1 MSETT
6 MTPENSGSG
15 ELTVNQAAN
24 AFESLL
30 EPQEAPQG
38 QPEGGEE
45 KQVEAE
51 AQEAEPQTEE
61 VEQTEA
67 EGDAEEQEETEVEEE
82 ELPQTF
88 KVKAAGEEKDVTL
101 DELIKGYQLG
111 ADYTKKT
118 TEVAEQRKAVEAERQ
133 AIEEARQLREAYA
146 QRLQLVEQF
155 LSTPEEDIEHL
166 KETDPIG
173 YAVKVAEQTQKEKQL
188 QAVRAEQ
195 AKLAEQQ
202 QFEQAQSLRNHLAA
216 ESEKI
221 AAIIPEYA
229 DKEKGAKV
237 RQEIRDYAKS
247 IGWTDQELGS
257 VYDSRAVL
265 SLYEG
270 MQYRKLMQNKPAVT
284 KKVAEAPKMV
294 KPGTTKAQTSERE
307 QMKKDK
313 ARLRESGKVRDA
325 AAIFERFL

>member
-1 MSETT
+1 MSEQT
-6 MTPENSGSG
+6 MTPEVSG
-15 ELTVNQAAN
+15 EIGVNEAADRML
-24 AFESLL
+24 SLMDAP
-30 EPQEAPQG
+30 EDSQE
-38 QPEGGEE
+38 QP
-45 KQVEAE
+45 
-51 AQEAEPQTEE
+51 E
-61 VEQTEA
+61 VEQE
-67 EGDAEEQEETEVEEE
+67 EEVVESEPEESEEDYEEQEEVEDEPEE
-82 ELPQTF
+82 HPRYR
-88 KVKAAGEEKDVTL
+88 VRAAGEEKEVTL

-118 TEVAEQRKAVEAERQ
+118 TEVAEQRKVVEAERR
-133 AIEEARQLREAYA
+133 AIEEAKQLRESYA

-195 AKLAEQQ
+195 AKIATQQ
-202 QFEQAQSLRNHLAA
+202 QLEQAQSLRNHLAA
-216 ESEKI
+216 ESGKI
-221 AAIIPEYA
+221 AAVIPEYA

-237 RQEIRDYAKS
+237 RQDIREYAKS

-270 MQYRKLMQNKPAVT
+270 MQYRKLMSNKPAVN
-284 KKVAEAPKMV
+284 KKVSEAPKMV
-294 KPGTTKAQTSERE
+294 KPGTTKAQASERE
-307 QMKKDK
+307 QIKRDK
-313 ARLRESGKVRDA
+313 ARLRETGNVRDA

>member
-1 MSETT
+1 MSEQT
-6 MTPENSGSG
+6 MTPEGSG
-15 ELTVNQAAN
+15 PIGVNEAADRML
-24 AFESLL
+24 SLMDAP
-30 EPQEAPQG
+30 EDSQE
-38 QPEGGEE
+38 QPEVEQEE
-45 KQVEAE
+45 EVEL
-51 AQEAEPQTEE
+51 EAEPEE
-61 VEQTEA
+61 SEE
-67 EGDAEEQEETEVEEE
+67 DYEEQEEVEDEPEE
-82 ELPQTF
+82 HPRYR
-88 KVKAAGEEKDVTL
+88 VKAAGEEKEVTL

-118 TEVAEQRKAVEAERQ
+118 TEVAEQRKVVEAERR
-133 AIEEARQLREAYA
+133 AIEEAKQLRESYA

-195 AKLAEQQ
+195 AKIATQQ
-202 QFEQAQSLRNHLAA
+202 QLEQAQSLRNHLAA
-216 ESEKI
+216 ESGKI
-221 AAIIPEYA
+221 AAVIPEYA

-237 RQEIRDYAKS
+237 RQEIREYAKS

-270 MQYRKLMQNKPAVT
+270 MQYRKLMSNKPAVN
-284 KKVAEAPKMV
+284 KKVSEAPKMV
-294 KPGTTKAQTSERE
+294 KPGTTKAQASERE
-307 QMKKDK
+307 QIKRDK
-313 ARLRESGKVRDA
+313 ARLRETGNVRDA